1 MNVTEH
7 EAAPLPA
14 GTSVHV
20 PASNDPPPEVHATSP
35 AGLLAVPV
43 PVSRT
48 VTEQWADS
56 PMRTD
61 ASQTTAVEV
70 ARAPTDTAADPPLP
84 TWFESPS

>member
-1 MNVTEH
+1 MTEH
-7 EAAPLPA
+7 EAVPPPA
-14 GTSVHV
+14 CTSVHV

-35 AGLLAVPV
+35 AGALALPV

-61 ASQTTAVEV
+61 ASHVTTVEV
-70 ARAPTDTAADPPLP
+70 ARPPTDTAVDPPLP